1 MIIDHQRVLKQ
12 IIQTVLQSRK
22 SKLSLVK
29 RYFHGFMAILVLG
42 NGFDQLNKAT
52 YDTRRRHGKLKQ
64 FCNNRG

>member
-1 MIIDHQRVLKQ
+1 MIIDHQRLLKQ

-29 RYFHGFMAILVLG
+29 PLWFHGYTSPVLG

-52 YDTRRRHGKLKQ
+52 YNTRRRHGKLKQ